1 MTIGT
6 LLKGRGGGKTFIIV
20 KEIEIS
26 QETRNITKKIK
37 GYRVSPCDRMDWAF
51 AVNHVQLLQRFEV
64 IG

>member
-20 KEIEIS
+20 KEIIIS
-26 QETRNITKKIK
+26 QETRNTTKKIK

-51 AVNHVQLLQRFEV
+51 TVNRDQLLQRFEV